1 MSRACGGPHR
11 EMAMAAKAKALVLD
25 FDSTISTPTWQAD
38 KGQWA
43 VADNREL
50 FSAMTPE
57 QQIANLGGQERIA
70 SLAALLE
77 SLEAASI
84 RLYIV
89 SIGYR
94 AAFMPHLQTANL
106 LRFFKSEHIYGQD
119 CQELRSVGFVKG
131 KLIAQFMAAEGW
143 SHGDVV
149 FVDDSQ
155 EHITKA
161 SPVCRTILVSPES
174 KKTVGGMAKVELDA
188 IREACLGS

>member
-1 MSRACGGPHR
+1 M
-11 EMAMAAKAKALVLD
+11 AKAKALVLD
-25 FDSTISTPTWQAD
+25 FDSTISTPTWQD
-38 KGQWA
+38 EKGQWA
-43 VADNREL
+43 VADNVAL
-50 FSAMTPE
+50 FNSMSPE
-57 QQIANLGGQERIA
+57 KQIANLGGPERIA
-70 SLAALLE
+70 ALAALLE
-77 SLEAASI
+77 ALESASV

-106 LRFFKSEHIYGQD
+106 LRFFKKEHVYGQD
-119 CQELRSVGFVKG
+119 CQELRAHGFVKG

-143 SHGDVV
+143 SHGYVV

-161 SPVCRTILVSPES
+161 SPICRTILVSAES
-174 KKTVGGMAKVELDA
+174 KKTVGGMTQVEFDA